1 MVTTRDGL
9 RGLVVLTIQDTRG
22 TVVFHE
28 TVKAEEVDSIVARIL
43 RSVR

>member
-1 MVTTRDGL
+1 M
-9 RGLVVLTIQDTRG
+9 RGLVVLTVQDKRG

-28 TVKAEEVDSIVARIL
+28 TVRPEEVDSIVARIL

>member
-1 MVTTRDGL
+1 MVTTRDGM

-28 TVKAEEVDSIVARIL
+28 TVRPEEVDSIVARIF
-43 RSVR
+43 RSIR